1 MADKGKYPYTKFR
14 FKIEVDNT
22 IVAEVTEVTGFDA
35 SVDVIEYREG
45 NERPTPRKV
54 QGLRKFGNITLK
66 SGLID
71 THTMYDWLNPQDEKV
86 AIPRKDVVITL
97 MSEDGATGIA
107 VWQIESAWPTKYSG
121 PDLNGTSSEVAFES
135 IELVHEGLK
144 RTL

>member
-1 MADKGKYPYTKFR
+1 MAENGKYPYTKFR
-14 FKIEVDNT
+14 FKVEVANT
-22 IVAEVTEVTGFDA
+22 IVAEVTEVSGFDA

-66 SGLID
+66 NGLTD
-71 THTMYDWLNPQDEKV
+71 SYEMYKWLNPENEKA
-86 AIPRKDVVITL
+86 AIERKDVVITL

-107 VWQIESAWPTKYSG
+107 VWQIEAAWPTKYSG